1 MSAPLTTSTKLPDF
15 APMEQGAFARMR
27 RVFTKDRLALIG
39 ASLIVLMLI
48 LAVFGQWIAPYPAEG
63 LGAANVPQRNQ
74 PPSGLNWL
82 GTDQLGRDVLSRIIM
97 GAKPALSVALTVVA
111 LAALIGIPLGAL
123 AGYRGGW
130 LDNLLMRITEVFQ
143 AFPPMLLAMVIVA
156 VLGPSLM
163 NAGIALAVSWW
174 PWYARLI
181 RAETKSLR
189 ERSYVEA
196 ARSMGVPT
204 WRIIPR
210 HILRNALTPV
220 LIQATVDIGTVVL
233 AAGSLA
239 FIGLGAQPPEPDW
252 GLMVAEGRG
261 SIFTYWWVSTFP
273 GLAIFITVL
282 GFNLLGDSLRDL
294 LDPRQVKR

>member
-15 APMEQGAFARMR
+15 VPLQQGAFTRISR
-27 RVFTKDRLALIG
+27 ILSKDRLALFGSI
-39 ASLIVLMLI
+39 LIILVLLA
-48 LAVFGQWIAPYPAEG
+48 AVFGQWIAPYPLEG
-63 LGAANVPQRNQ
+63 LGATNVPNRNLA
-74 PPSGLNWL
+74 PSPEHWL
-82 GTDQLGRDVLSRIIM
+82 GTDQLGRDILSRILL
-97 GAKPALSVALTVVA
+97 GAKPALSIALGVVA
-111 LAALIGIPLGAL
+111 LAALIGIPLGAI

-130 LDNLLMRITEVFQ
+130 VDNVLMRITEIFQ
-143 AFPPMLLAMVIVA
+143 AFPPLLLAMVMVA
-156 VLGPSLM
+156 ILGPSLL
-163 NAGIALAVSWW
+163 NAGIALAISWW

-181 RAETKSLR
+181 RAEARSLR

-196 ARSMGVPT
+196 ARSIGVPT
-204 WRIIPR
+204 WRILWR
-210 HILRNALTPV
+210 HILRNSLTPV
-220 LIQATVDIGTVVL
+220 LVQATVDVGTVVL

-261 SIFTYWWVSTFP
+261 TIFTHWWISTFP

-282 GFNLLGDSLRDL
+282 GFNLLGDSLRDI